1 MATRKPKTSGGV
13 VRRKPGSAKNGSI
26 RVVSSETEAN
36 KTASRRTGPMFPTI
50 EQIRLRAYE
59 LYLSRGATHGDEV
72 EDWLNAERELM
83 ES

>member
-13 VRRKPGSAKNGSI
+13 VRRKPGSAKSGS
-26 RVVSSETEAN
+26 S
-36 KTASRRTGPMFPTI
+36 KTASRSTGPMFPTI

>member
-1 MATRKPKTSGGV
+1 
-13 VRRKPGSAKNGSI
+13 
-26 RVVSSETEAN
+26 
-36 KTASRRTGPMFPTI
+36 MFPTI